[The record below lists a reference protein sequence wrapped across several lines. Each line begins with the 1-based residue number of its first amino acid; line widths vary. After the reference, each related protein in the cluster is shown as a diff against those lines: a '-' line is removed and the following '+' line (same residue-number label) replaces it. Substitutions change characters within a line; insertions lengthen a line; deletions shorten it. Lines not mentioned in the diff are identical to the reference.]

1 MANDSSSNII
11 KNTSLI
17 TLATLTSRVTGL
29 VRTWAMAF
37 ALGNTVLASA
47 YNIAYN
53 MPAMI
58 YELAATGI
66 LATAFLPLYLLQK
79 EKNGDSG
86 AQTFASNIL
95 TLTTIVL
102 GLLALA
108 CSIFSAQVIETQTF
122 AGGDP
127 AAKEMAI
134 FFFRVFAV
142 QILLYGL
149 GAVITGILNAERSY
163 LAPSLAPVL
172 NNLVV
177 IVTMFGFVP
186 LSSWNPTFAMWWL
199 AVGTSLGVLVQ
210 FGAQIPALIKRGV
223 RLRAYV
229 NLRDPML
236 VEALKVA
243 APMFLYVAG
252 TMITFSCK
260 NAFALQAT
268 PNGPSTL
275 NYAWMWYQLPY
286 GVIAVS
292 LGTTLLTELSDCAA
306 RDDWPGFRRFV
317 SSGLRNT
324 FFLMIPLAAMV
335 CSLAFPL
342 MQMFQAGAFSA
353 EDTQSVGIILM
364 FWTLSLPF
372 YAGYMYMY
380 RVFAAMRKFVQFA
393 LVDFA
398 LRFVQVFF
406 YWYLCSGP
414 VGLVG
419 IPVTDFFFYGVMFVV
434 CSLIVR
440 SKVGSYGNKRIA
452 SMFAKTLVASIIAG
466 VVVFFASQGVLAAF
480 PLGGAAAIFE
490 AVAIVCVCGILGLV
504 IAFGLCKVLRV
515 PEYQLLGSILGKLK
529 SKLLHR

>member
-17 TLATLTSRVTGL
+17 TLATLMSRVTGL

-58 YELAATGI
+58 YELAASGI

-79 EKNGDSG
+79 EKNGKEG

-95 TLTTIVL
+95 TLTTIAL
-102 GLLALA
+102 GILALA

-127 AAKEMAI
+127 AAKEMAV

-149 GAVITGILNAERSY
+149 GAIITGILNAERSY
-163 LAPSLAPVL
+163 AWPSLAPIL

-186 LSSWNPTFAMWWL
+186 LSAWDPTFAMWWL
-199 AVGTSLGVLVQ
+199 AVGTSVGVLFQ

-223 RLRAYV
+223 RLLPYV

-243 APMFLYVAG
+243 APMFLYIAG
-252 TMITFSCK
+252 TLITFSCK
-260 NAFALQAT
+260 NAFALQAA
-268 PNGPSTL
+268 PNGPATL
-275 NYAWMWYQLPY
+275 SYAWMWYQLPY

-306 RDDWPGFRRFV
+306 RDDWPGFRRYI

-335 CSLAFPL
+335 CGLAFPL

-353 EDTQSVGIILM
+353 DDTQTVGVILM

-414 VGLVG
+414 VGLAGVP
-419 IPVTDFFFYGVMFVV
+419 ITDLFFYGVMFVV
-434 CSLIVR
+434 CSFIVR
-440 SKVGSYGNKRIA
+440 SKVGSYGNGPIA
-452 SMFAKTLVASIIAG
+452 SMFVKTLAASVIAG
-466 VVVFFASQGVLAAF
+466 IVVYLISQGILAIL
-480 PLGGAAAIFE
+480 PLGGAAAIIE
-490 AVAIVCVCGILGLV
+490 AVLVVCVCGILGLV
-504 IAFGLCKVLRV
+504 LAFGLCKIFRV
-515 PEYQLLGSILGKLK
+515 PEFQLLSSILGKLK
-529 SKLLHR
+529 SRLLRR